1 MNQLNIIGNLTRDPQ
16 VRDYDGATCCNFTVA
31 VNRRVRADAHPEA
44 DYVRVTAWRGL
55 GDVCAKYLKKG
66 RKVRVT
72 GPVRPYGWTGEDGN
86 PRAALEMTADDVE
99 FCSSSGG
106 SHGPS
111 DEDAPPDRG
120 AAQGQRDPESG
131 YERVD
136 PEDQPF

>member
-16 VRDYDGATCCNFTVA
+16 VRDYDGATCCNFTGA

-99 FCSSSGG
+99 FLSPMNQPAG
-106 SHGPS
+106 
-111 DEDAPPDRG
+111 AP
-120 AAQGQRDPESG
+120 AQRPEPEPDPE
-131 YERVD
+131 EFTEVD
-136 PEDQPF
+136 DDELPF